1 MLATAN
7 PFRVALPE
15 NPMIRLQPFVA
26 SALILTLPALAGPPA
41 VPTLYGLQN
50 GFGVPADHRLLTID
64 PVTAEITS
72 AVQVVVPG
80 FELTGSVGL
89 ARQPGTGTL
98 FVLERGFQPK
108 GAAAPNTMLGTID
121 PATGIVSVIGTM
133 DDRFSSITFLPDGRL
148 FAATGDGAAAP
159 ESLYEINPITAEATR
174 RGFMGNG
181 NDGEALGATPDG
193 SIYHASG
200 NVEGEEFFERL
211 DLQGSGAVTDI
222 LLSHTYEYEN
232 EALALAWSSDLGQ
245 LFLTNRDN
253 DLYTIDRA
261 TGAQTLVG
269 HTGLYLK
276 GIAFDGATLYG
287 VENAFGGGGGIA
299 IHTLNPATGAVVSS
313 VPVTSAGFNTVG
325 MTGLARDPVSGL
337 LYVVL
342 RDDFG
347 ARALAT
353 LNPASGEATVVG
365 LLADSFAGLAFRADG
380 TLVGVTGD
388 GATIPESLFRID
400 TATAQST
407 ILTSLGDGEDG
418 EAIAIAGD
426 GFLYHTSGITFG
438 DQYFQRVDIDLVIAN
453 PFITDIGDG
462 THSFDYEEAM
472 ALAWS
477 TGLNAMYLTDI
488 LGDMYTI
495 DTATGATTLVGRL
508 ADPVAGAAPRTV
520 IRGLTFVEDI
530 SVCTGDTNGDGVVD
544 FIDLN
549 NVLSS
554 FGIALGQPGYIS
566 GADVNHDDVV
576 DFLDLNI
583 VLSFFGQ
590 TC

>member
-1 MLATAN
+1 M
-7 PFRVALPE
+7 FRF
-15 NPMIRLQPFVA
+15 QPFVA
-26 SALILTLPALAGPPA
+26 SAFLFTLPSLAGSPA

-50 GFGVPADHRLLTID
+50 GFEFPDRHRLLTID
-64 PVTAEITS
+64 PVTAAITS

-121 PATGIVSVIGTM
+121 SATGIVSVIGTM

-148 FAATGDGAAAP
+148 FAATGDGAAIP
-159 ESLYEINPITAEATR
+159 ESLYEVDPITAQATR
-174 RGFMGNG
+174 LGFMGHG

-200 NVEGEEFFERL
+200 NVAGEEFFERL
-211 DLQGSGAVTDI
+211 DVRGSGAVTDI

-276 GIAFDGATLYG
+276 GIAFDGPTLYG
-287 VENAFGGGGGIA
+287 VENANGGGGA
-299 IHTLNPATGAVVSS
+299 NALHTLNPATGGVISS
-313 VPVTSAGFNTVG
+313 IPVTSPGFDTFG
-325 MTGLARDPVSGL
+325 ITGLARDPVSGL
-337 LYVVL
+337 LYAVL
-342 RDDFG
+342 RGFSDS
-347 ARALAT
+347 RALAT
-353 LNPASGEATVVG
+353 LNPTSGEATVVG
-365 LLADSFAGLAFRADG
+365 LLGDRFAGLAFRADG

-388 GATIPESLFRID
+388 GGLIPESLFRIN
-400 TATAQST
+400 TATAESDM
-407 ILTSLGDGEDG
+407 LTSLGDGDDG

-438 DQYFQRVDIDLVIAN
+438 DQYFQRVDVDLVIAH

-462 THSFDYEEAM
+462 THTFEYDEAM

-477 TGLNAMYLTDI
+477 TGLDAMYLTDI
-488 LGDMYTI
+488 LGDVYTI
-495 DTATGATTLVGRL
+495 DTTTGATALVGRL
-508 ADPVAGAAPRTV
+508 VDPTAGAAPRIV
-520 IRGLTFVEDI
+520 VRGLTFVEDI

-544 FIDLN
+544 FLDLN

-554 FGIALGQPGYIS
+554 FGIALGEPGYIP
-566 GADVNHDDVV
+566 GADLNNDDVV

>member
-1 MLATAN
+1 M
-7 PFRVALPE
+7 FRF
-15 NPMIRLQPFVA
+15 QPFVA
-26 SALILTLPALAGPPA
+26 SAFLFTLPSLAGSPA

-50 GFGVPADHRLLTID
+50 GFEFPDRHRLLTID
-64 PVTAEITS
+64 PVTAAITS

-108 GAAAPNTMLGTID
+108 GAAAPTTMLGTID
-121 PATGIVSVIGTM
+121 PATGVVSVIGTL
-133 DDRFSSITFLPDGRL
+133 DDRFSSITFFPDGRL
-148 FAATGDGAAAP
+148 FAATGDGAIDP
-159 ESLYEINPITAEATR
+159 ESLYEVDPSAAQATR
-174 RGFMGNG
+174 RGYMGNG
-181 NDGEALGATPDG
+181 SDGEALAATPDG

-200 NVEGEEFFERL
+200 NGPAEEFFERL
-211 DLQGSGAVTDI
+211 DLQGGGAVTDI
-222 LLSHTYEYEN
+222 LLSHTYVFDN
-232 EALALAWSSDLGQ
+232 EALALAWSSEAGQ
-245 LFLTNRDN
+245 LFLTNRER

-269 HTGLYLK
+269 NTGLYLK
-276 GIAFDGATLYG
+276 GIAFDGPTLYA
-287 VENAFGGGGGIA
+287 VENAIAGGNA
-299 IHTLNPATGAVVSS
+299 NALHTLDPATGGVISS
-313 VPVTSAGFNTVG
+313 IPVTSPGFDTVG
-325 MTGLARDPVSGL
+325 ITGLARNPVSDL

-342 RDDFG
+342 RDDSG
-347 ARALAT
+347 SRALAT
-353 LNPASGEATVVG
+353 LSPTTGEATVVG
-365 LLADSFAGLAFRADG
+365 LLGDSFAGIDFLADG
-380 TLVGVTGD
+380 TLIGVTGD
-388 GATIPESLFRID
+388 GASVPEALFRID
-400 TATAQST
+400 PATAEST
-407 ILTSLGDGEDG
+407 VLTSLGDGEDG

-426 GFLYHTSGITFG
+426 GFLYHTSGINFG
-438 DQYFQRVDIDLVIAN
+438 DQYFQRVDIDLVLAH

-462 THSFDYEEAM
+462 THTFEYDEAM

-477 TGLNAMYLTDI
+477 TGLDAMYLTDI

-508 ADPVAGAAPRTV
+508 TDPVAGAAPSIV
-520 IRGLTFVEDI
+520 VRGLTFVEDPT
-530 SVCTGDTNGDGVVD
+530 VCTGDTNGDGVVD

-554 FGIALGQPGYIS
+554 FGIALGEPGYIP
-566 GADVNHDDVV
+566 GADLNNDDVV